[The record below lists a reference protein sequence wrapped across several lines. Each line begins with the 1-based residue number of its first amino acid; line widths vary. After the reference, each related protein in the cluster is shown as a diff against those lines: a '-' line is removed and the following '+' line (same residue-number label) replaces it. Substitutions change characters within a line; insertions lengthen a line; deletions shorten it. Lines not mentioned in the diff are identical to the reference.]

1 MYLIRIVLLAL
12 FYIDMHIHIPM
23 YIRFFRFLVSVV
35 AIGFAVS
42 CSLPEQPSY
51 EAEFGYGD
59 EYESCFAIAPDIS
72 NQKVTA
78 LAEDTLGQI
87 WVGTFRGLN
96 RLDSRDVYQY
106 FSSSLDTLTIND
118 NQITDVICSSTG
130 QIWVATVDGIC
141 KYTNQDNFNRI
152 KTVNP
157 RIARQIVETK
167 KGKIL
172 INQFAVI
179 SEYNPKTN
187 QFEEVISDCGDVVNL
202 CRAYVDDSDILWFVS
217 NTSVKCYET
226 NTYELI
232 DNIEVGTIYSS
243 YKTQNGILWLGTSK
257 GLRVIDTRQRVFSA
271 MPAVVENHPELKK
284 DPVVSICE
292 ERNGNVIFVTS
303 SDKVY
308 YFTPTNG
315 GKVYEFGEKEFPIN
329 VPLENINK
337 FLIDSQQN
345 IWLGSLDQGVS
356 VIYKDSR
363 RFNKDYHLRHV
374 MQQKSV
380 IALTT
385 DKDDNVWITTLYD
398 GVWVRMNDTKE
409 VIKTNIDDLL
419 SKIPSFSNLSKV
431 QLAANNWSVGIHY
444 IFVDRDN
451 NLWMAGLDKVHKV
464 KHIGNGQ
471 LRIEKSYDVVAPMSI
486 NQDELG
492 TIWIGTT
499 TPYVYAKRDNE
510 QQFEAIQLDTG
521 EYTFTAGME
530 VMKDGSMLVVSF
542 SNKIQIIT
550 PQNHEMRVLNVSDAD
565 YKRCIQKSTFI
576 PTATYIDGN
585 GDIWIGTITNGLLHY
600 DIQKMSLEP
609 IPGAPCNDISGIE
622 QDVYGNLWVSTQQ
635 GLGCYDVRNRRFTNF
650 TTADGT
656 DGNQYYDRSSCKL
669 KDGTIVFGATHGLTF
684 FNPTDI
690 QMGRKSSIVIQSL
703 MVNNEVIHPHVDGI
717 LESALMF
724 KPEVVLSHNQNSI
737 SVGFTMIDFC
747 PNPRVRYR
755 YRMEG
760 FDNQW
765 VESGHVHK
773 ATYNNLPPGDYTLE
787 IQATS
792 GNDNYVLAANS
803 MHIVVRSAW
812 WLTWWAKTFYFFVI
826 LIFLSYI
833 YVIRIRVN
841 SSRENMKRALQEKAH
856 EQKINQMNMSFFAN
870 VSHEFRTPLTMISG
884 PLSQIQQSKDL
895 SQQNSQLL
903 QMISRNVDRMLRL
916 VNQLMDFGKL
926 DNDMLKLSVAEVNIS
941 SQLNHMV
948 DIFRVNAQEKHI
960 TFRTVGI
967 EDELVAWIDL
977 DKLEKIVNN
986 LLGNA
991 IKFTPQG
998 GTIQMDVDI
1007 IPQAEALRLLP
1018 KSELRRDTHYLCL
1031 KVSDSGEGLPEGNI
1045 EQIFDRYYQVNGQSA
1060 AHISLGTGIGLY
1072 YARGLARL
1080 HHGWLYAENRK
1091 DDMGSVFTCI
1101 LPMTKLVYS
1110 PNEISDEKIESVQK
1124 LPVIESASVIPVE
1137 EINNDNETTI
1147 MVVDDDTEVAH
1158 YLKTLLSPSYNVICK
1173 FDVDSALLAI
1183 NDQLPDIVL
1192 SDVVM
1197 PGKDGYELCR
1207 AIKEDVQ
1214 ISHVPIILVTARGAI
1229 ENQVEG
1235 LRIGADAYVPKPF
1248 DPTYLL
1254 ALIQSLL
1261 KNRERQRQVLSSSTQ
1276 TSTIEDNVLTPQDNA
1291 FMNNLYSLMEA
1302 ELSNS
1307 ELDVTRMAEKLSMS
1321 RTKFYYKV
1329 KALTGEAPG
1338 VFFKTYKLN
1347 RAAELL
1353 KEGQFNVS
1361 EVAEKTGFGTLSHFS
1376 TSFKKRFGV
1385 APTGY
1390 R

>member
-1 MYLIRIVLLAL
+1 MHSLINRYIILISVLLSVSLRSIAQNAISSDYD
-12 FYIDMHIHIPM
+12 YIDDDR
-23 YIRFFRFLVSVV
+23 Y
-35 AIGFAVS
+35 
-42 CSLPEQPSY
+42 
-51 EAEFGYGD
+51 
-59 EYESCFAIAPDIS
+59 AIASSIS
-72 NQKVTA
+72 NQKVSA
-78 LAEDTLGQI
+78 IAEDTLGQI

-106 FSSSLDTLTIND
+106 YSSPFDTLTICD

-130 QIWVATVDGIC
+130 QIWVATVDGVC
-141 KYTNQDNFNRI
+141 RYTEQDNFQRI
-152 KTVNP
+152 KSVNTS
-157 RIARQIVETK
+157 IARQIIETK
-167 KGKIL
+167 TKKIL
-172 INQFAVI
+172 INQGSVI

-187 QFEEVISDCGDVVNL
+187 RFEQVITDCGEL
-202 CRAYVDDSDILWFVS
+202 AIGSQAYVDDFDLLWVVT
-217 NTSVKCYET
+217 NNAVRCYET
-226 NTYELI
+226 ETYKLI
-232 DNIEVGTIYSS
+232 DYIDVGTIYSS
-243 YKTQNGILWLGTSK
+243 YKTQNGILWIGTTG
-257 GLRVIDTRQRVFSA
+257 GLKIIDTRQRAFSA
-271 MPAVVENHPELKK
+271 LPMVVENHPDLKK
-284 DPVVSICE
+284 SPVISICE
-292 ERNGNVIFVTS
+292 ERNGNVIFVTA
-303 SDKVY
+303 SDHVY

-315 GKVYEFGEKEFPIN
+315 GKVYAYGDKEFPID
-329 VPLENINK
+329 VPLVNINK
-337 FLIDSQQN
+337 YLIDSQQN
-345 IWLGSLDQGVS
+345 LWLGSFDQGIS
-356 VIYKDSR
+356 VIYKNSR
-363 RFNKDYHLRHV
+363 RFNKDRHLRQV

-385 DKDDNVWITTLYD
+385 DADDNLWITTLYD
-398 GVWVRMNDTKE
+398 GVWVRMHDTNE
-409 VIKTNIDDLL
+409 VIHTNIDELL
-419 SKIPSFSNLSKV
+419 SKIPGAGKNNKV

-444 IFVDRDN
+444 IFVDKEN
-451 NLWMAGLDKVHKV
+451 YLWMAGIDKIHKV
-464 KHIGNGQ
+464 RHIGNGR
-471 LRIEKSYDVVAPMSI
+471 LCIEKSYDIFAPMSI
-486 NQDELG
+486 NQDEFG
-492 TIWIGTT
+492 TIWVGTS
-499 TPYVYAKRDNE
+499 TPYVYAKRVNE
-510 QQFEAIQLDTG
+510 TDFEAIQLHTG
-521 EYTFTAGME
+521 EYTFTTGME
-530 VMKDGSMLVVSF
+530 VMKDGSILAVSF
-542 SNKIQIIT
+542 SNKIQIIS
-550 PQNHEMRVLNVSDAD
+550 PQNHEMRALNVSDAD
-565 YKRCIQKSTFI
+565 YKRCIPKSTFI
-576 PTATYIDGN
+576 PTATFIDGN

-600 DIQKMSLEP
+600 DIKKMLMEP
-609 IPGAPCNDISGIE
+609 IPGAPCSDISGIE
-622 QDVYGNLWVSTQQ
+622 QDAYGNLWVSTQH
-635 GLGCYDVRNRRFTNF
+635 GLGRYDVRNKKFTNF

-690 QMGRKSSIVIQSL
+690 QTNRKSSILIQNM
-703 MVNNEVIHPHVDGI
+703 MVNNEVIRPRKDGI

-724 KPEVVLSHNQNSI
+724 APEAILDYDQNNI
-737 SVGFTMIDFC
+737 SVNFTMVDFC

-755 YRMEG
+755 YRMDG

-765 VESGHVHK
+765 VESGHIHK

-792 GNDNYVLAANS
+792 GNDNYVLASNS
-803 MHIVVRSAW
+803 MHIVVKPAW
-812 WLTWWAKTFYFFVI
+812 WFTWWAKVMYI
-826 LIFLSYI
+826 LILFVVLTYI

-841 SSRENMKRALQEKAH
+841 SSREDMKRALQEKAH
-856 EQKINQMNMSFFAN
+856 EKKINQMNMSFFAN
-870 VSHEFRTPLTMISG
+870 VSHEFRTPLTMIAG
-884 PLSQIQQSKDL
+884 PLIQIQNSEGL
-895 SQQNSQLL
+895 SPQNSQLL

-926 DNDMLKLSVAEVNIS
+926 DNDMLKLSVSHINIS
-941 SQLNHMV
+941 AQLNHMV
-948 DIFRVNAQEKHI
+948 DIFRVNAMEKHI

-967 EDELVAWIDL
+967 EDELMAWVDL
-977 DKLEKIVNN
+977 DKVEKIVNN

-998 GTIQMDVDI
+998 GIIQMDVDV
-1007 IPQAEALRLLP
+1007 IPQVEALQILP
-1018 KSELRRDTHYLCL
+1018 KSELRHDTHYLCL
-1031 KVSDSGEGLPEGNI
+1031 RVSDSGDGLPEENI

-1080 HHGWLYAENRK
+1080 HHGWLYAENRR
-1091 DDMGSVFTCI
+1091 DTCGSVFTCV
-1101 LPMTKLVYS
+1101 LPITKMVYS
-1110 PNEISDEKIESVQK
+1110 PNEMSQEEDAQTRKFPITENVEQLS
-1124 LPVIESASVIPVE
+1124 VE
-1137 EINNDNETTI
+1137 EADKDNETTI
-1147 MVVDDDTEVAH
+1147 MVVDDDTDVAH
-1158 YLKTLLSPSYNVICK
+1158 YLKTLLSPYYNVICK

-1214 ISHVPIILVTARGAI
+1214 ISHVPVILVTARGAI

-1248 DPTYLL
+1248 DPSYLL

-1276 TSTIEDNVLTPQDNA
+1276 TDTIEEVVLSPQDNA
-1291 FMNNLYSLMEA
+1291 FMNNLYNLMEA
-1302 ELSNS
+1302 ELANS
-1307 ELDVTRMAEKLSMS
+1307 ELDVTRMAERLSMS

-1353 KEGQFNVS
+1353 KEGQYNVS